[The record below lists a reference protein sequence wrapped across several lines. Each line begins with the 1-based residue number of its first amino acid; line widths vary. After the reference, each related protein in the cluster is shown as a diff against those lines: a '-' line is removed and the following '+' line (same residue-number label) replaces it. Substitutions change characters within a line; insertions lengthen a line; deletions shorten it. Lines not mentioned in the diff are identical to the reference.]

1 MQPHKDLFSQLRKVH
16 AGGGGSSKATDPA
29 EDLEHLRTNPPQR
42 KINAARRAHHK
53 AVNTLVARSTDARA
67 IALGG
72 LEAVRQAELRTEAI
86 DVTGSRATPAG
97 ATRAEAADMASLRA
111 AYAQAVGVDSSATPD
126 RDSELKAWGLVFG
139 IAQGIVDAAEG
150 AATGGEVESAYRA
163 QMTSLTRQ
171 AAIYESRGLL
181 RSAINALERIVEL
194 AGCGSVGRDA
204 ATLRGVGSVARRLA
218 ELNAR
223 IGNVDKSR
231 HYITLAASLSKQA
244 PASSGTGPK
253 VVGSAAAA
261 RDEGAPSEEGAPSD
275 EGAHGSPAGATE
287 LDGGAG
293 KAEHVSPSEDTPE
306 LRASEEAEGLSGA
319 TASAASAAV
328 APSIASASLAAEVAP
343 AESSAAASDPTAL
356 AATDMTAA
364 GAPAP
369 TPQWPS
375 FPDSDTSP
383 PAVFTRLMTRAMFHG
398 DFEPMK
404 AALNRSLLGDGAAT
418 ATLRLQMPGFRVT
431 ALMAAAAGDRAD
443 IVRRVLGLYA
453 PAEAPL
459 QVVGVRDAAGNN
471 ALAHALHLG
480 QLRAL
485 DELLRCAANHAPVA
499 AAAPAASPSN
509 LLPLSTLGLSV
520 AQVTGAP
527 APAQTQLRA
536 FCGSPARYLAEYRP
550 PLEGG
555 PAAPAG
561 PAAAAAGVVGPGAA
575 GAPLLRG
582 MPLPPALAFALAAHQ
597 ARTAALMLSAA
608 AAAGARMAAATG
620 RPAAQAPTPAL
631 PRAAAA
637 APHAPAAAASQKPA
651 ASAPA
656 PKPAPASAGAATHAV
671 SAAAAP
677 APAAADAWTSVPRKG
692 GRGGKAAPASAQA
705 PGAAAKAGSRSAPAP
720 AGAARQSSNVS
731 IAAREG
737 RLAGRELQPFAF
749 GGEGSGSLGGLD
761 DGGETQVG
769 RGGEGSKGSGKA
781 WDQFAANEALF
792 GVRAGFPE
800 ATYTTAL
807 NLAAFTPEQL
817 ARADA
822 LVASIA
828 AGGAGADDEAG
839 SEGSEAGDEEA
850 RFASVRRP
858 AAGVEAARADAF
870 TDAGVAARI
879 GATTA
884 APAAGSGAAAG
895 SSSTSSS
902 AKSPTA
908 ATVVSGAASAAGTAN
923 STRRG
928 AGGKAR

>member
-1 MQPHKDLFSQLRKVH
+1 MQPHKDFFSQLRKVH
-16 AGGGGSSKATDPA
+16 AGGGSSKATDPA
-29 EDLEHLRTNPPQR
+29 DDLEHLRTNPPQR

-86 DVTGSRATPAG
+86 DVTSSSAVPA
-97 ATRAEAADMASLRA
+97 AAARAEAADMASLRA
-111 AYAQAVGVDSSATPD
+111 AYAQAVGVDSSASPD

-150 AATGGEVESAYRA
+150 AASGGEVESAYRA

-171 AAIYESRGLL
+171 AAIYESQGLL

-194 AGCGSVGRDA
+194 AGSGSVGRDA

-231 HYITLAASLSKQA
+231 HYITLAASLSKQL
-244 PASSGTGPK
+244 PASSGAGPK
-253 VVGSAAAA
+253 AAGPAAA
-261 RDEGAPSEEGAPSD
+261 APSD
-275 EGAHGSPAGATE
+275 EGALSDEASSVSPAGAAE
-287 LDGGAG
+287 VLDGGARKPEHASLG
-293 KAEHVSPSEDTPE
+293 SDIPAESGVSE
-306 LRASEEAEGLSGA
+306 AAEGLSRA
-319 TASAASAAV
+319 TASAAPVADAALTAAVPPAVEAAPVPPSAAESNPV
-328 APSIASASLAAEVAP
+328 APAAAEVA
-343 AESSAAASDPTAL
+343 AAADVPT
-356 AATDMTAA
+356 
-364 GAPAP
+364 P

-375 FPDSDTSP
+375 FPESDTSP

-398 DFEPMK
+398 DFEPLK
-404 AALNRSLLGDGAAT
+404 ATLNRSLLGDGTAS

-431 ALMAAAAGDRAD
+431 ALMAAAAGDRPD

-485 DELLRCAANHAPVA
+485 DELLRCAASHAPVA
-499 AAAPAASPSN
+499 AAAPAASSTN

-536 FCGSPARYLAEYRP
+536 FCGSPARYLAEYKP

-555 PAAPAG
+555 PAAPARP
-561 PAAAAAGVVGPGAA
+561 PAAAVGGVGCGAA
-575 GAPLLRG
+575 GAPPLRG

-608 AAAGARMAAATG
+608 AATGARMAAA
-620 RPAAQAPTPAL
+620 QAP
-631 PRAAAA
+631 
-637 APHAPAAAASQKPA
+637 APTASHAPAAAAPAGQKPA
-651 ASAPA
+651 AAPVGQKPAVSAPA
-656 PKPAPASAGAATHAV
+656 PKPAPAPARPAAHAV
-671 SAAAAP
+671 PAAAP
-677 APAAADAWTSVPRKG
+677 APAAGADAWTSAPRKG
-692 GRGGKAAPASAQA
+692 GRGGKAAAASAQA
-705 PGAAAKAGSRSAPAP
+705 SGATTKAGSRSAPAP
-720 AGAARQSSNVS
+720 AGTARQSSNVS

-737 RLAGRELQPFAF
+737 KLAGRELQPFAF
-749 GGEGSGSLGGLD
+749 GGEGSGSLGGLE
-761 DGGETQVG
+761 DGGEKQGG
-769 RGGEGSKGSGKA
+769 RGGEGKGSGGRA

-800 ATYTTAL
+800 AAYTTTL

-839 SEGSEAGDEEA
+839 SDGSETGDEEA
-850 RFASVRRP
+850 RFSAVRRP
-858 AAGVEAARADAF
+858 ATKAEAARADAF

-879 GATTA
+879 GAA
-884 APAAGSGAAAG
+884 AATSAAPPAAGSGAAAG
-895 SSSTSSS
+895 
-902 AKSPTA
+902 AGKS
-908 ATVVSGAASAAGTAN
+908 ATVAAVSGAAPAAGTA
-923 STRRG
+923 SSARRG
-928 AGGKAR
+928 AAHAGGKTR